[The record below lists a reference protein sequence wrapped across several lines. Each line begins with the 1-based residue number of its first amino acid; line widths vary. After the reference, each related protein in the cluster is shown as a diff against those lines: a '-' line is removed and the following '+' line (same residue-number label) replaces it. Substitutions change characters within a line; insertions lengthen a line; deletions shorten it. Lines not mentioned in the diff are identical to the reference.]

1 MIMSRIFSSAEPDP
15 PLTWTAMADLIAE
28 KPTHIYKKWDFS
40 NGNSMG
46 IRRSSRGGSAL
57 VM

>member
-1 MIMSRIFSSAEPDP
+1 MSRIFSSAEPDP